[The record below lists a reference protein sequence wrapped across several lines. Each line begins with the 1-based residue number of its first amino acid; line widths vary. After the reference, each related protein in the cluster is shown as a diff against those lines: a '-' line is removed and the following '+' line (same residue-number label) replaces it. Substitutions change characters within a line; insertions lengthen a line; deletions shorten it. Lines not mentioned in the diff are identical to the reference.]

1 MNKNKKITIIVVV
14 IVAIVLIGYVV
25 LRNQQKNNEINIG
38 VVLPLSGGAASF
50 YGEYGQRG
58 LMLALEDL
66 NKDFNQKKISVTI
79 EDSQDQPKLGINAVN
94 KLINQGIHFVIGG
107 QISGVTLA
115 MAPIVEQNKVL
126 LIVPGSASPKVT
138 DAGDYIFRTKVSAA
152 IEAKKVSDFIV
163 NELSIR
169 KVAFL
174 YQNSD
179 YGVGVFNVLKAEMEK
194 GGVIMTNDEHFEI
207 GSVDMRT
214 QLTKIKSSDAELVL
228 LAGYP
233 KDIGQILRQA
243 SELKLDK
250 KFFAHSGSIGP
261 DVVKVGGTGAENLLF
276 LYEISVNKEDQKT
289 KSFFDRYEQK
299 YSDSPELFSMI
310 AYDTTVLL
318 GEKIREC
325 KEDVE
330 CVKNALYN
338 TVNYP
343 GITGLINFDN
353 KGDIIRDLFTLFTI
367 KEGKFVI
374 TE

>member
-1 MNKNKKITIIVVV
+1 
-14 IVAIVLIGYVV
+14 
-25 LRNQQKNNEINIG
+25 
-38 VVLPLSGGAASF
+38 
-50 YGEYGQRG
+50 
-58 LMLALEDL
+58 
-66 NKDFNQKKISVTI
+66 
-79 EDSQDQPKLGINAVN
+79 
-94 KLINQGIHFVIGG
+94 
-107 QISGVTLA
+107 
-115 MAPIVEQNKVL
+115 
-126 LIVPGSASPKVT
+126 
-138 DAGDYIFRTKVSAA
+138 
-152 IEAKKVSDFIV
+152 
-163 NELSIR
+163 
-169 KVAFL
+169 
-174 YQNSD
+174 QNSD

>member
-1 MNKNKKITIIVVV
+1 M
-14 IVAIVLIGYVV
+14 
-25 LRNQQKNNEINIG
+25 
-38 VVLPLSGGAASF
+38 PLSGGAASF

-66 NKDFNQKKISVTI
+66 NKDFNQKRISVTI